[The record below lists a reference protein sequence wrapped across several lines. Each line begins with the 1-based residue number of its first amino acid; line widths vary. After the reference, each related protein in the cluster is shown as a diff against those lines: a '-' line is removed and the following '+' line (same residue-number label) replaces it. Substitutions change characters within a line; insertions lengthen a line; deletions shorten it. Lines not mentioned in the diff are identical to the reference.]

1 MPRDTVTK
9 FFDIAEKKTAALET
23 SLRGYLILSALAGI
37 YLGFGIVLIFTIGA
51 PLAAAGHPLTRLF
64 MGASFGIAL
73 TLVVFAGAELFTGNN
88 MFMTVAGL
96 QGRVSWARIG
106 KLFFWCYVGNLLGSL
121 LIAWLAA
128 NTGLLSGDPQAAFIA
143 KVAAIKMGAPFAQ
156 IFVRGILAN
165 WLVCLALW
173 TASRANGDG
182 AKLALIFW
190 CLFAF
195 VTSGYEHSIANMSLL
210 SLALFLPHPASVT
223 WAGFVNNL
231 VPSTLGNM
239 VGGGIGV
246 GALYWLALPENARIP
261 ARSLEPAI
269 PNTGAERL
277 GEMR

>member
-9 FFDIAEKKTAALET
+9 FFDIAEKKAGLLET

-51 PLAAAGHPLTRLF
+51 PLAAAGHPLTRLL

-73 TLVVFAGAELFTGNN
+73 ALVVFAGAELFTGNN

-96 QGRVSWARIG
+96 QGKMSWARVG
-106 KLFFWCYVGNLLGSL
+106 KLFFWCYVGNLAGSL

-128 NTGLLSGDPQAAFIA
+128 NTGLLSADPQAGFIA
-143 KVAAIKMGAPFAQ
+143 KVASGKMAAPFGQ

-173 TASRANGDG
+173 TAARASGDG

-210 SLALFLPHPASVT
+210 SLALLIPHPDAVT
-223 WAGFVNNL
+223 WAGFVHNL
-231 VPSTLGNM
+231 IPSTLGNM
-239 VGGGIGV
+239 VGGGVGV
-246 GALYWLALPENARIP
+246 GALYWLTLPENGRLL
-261 ARSLEPAI
+261 ARSTEPALAAAR
-269 PNTGAERL
+269 AERL
-277 GEMR
+277 GESR

>member
-9 FFDIAEKKTAALET
+9 FFDIAEKKAGLLET

-96 QGRVSWARIG
+96 QGHVRWARIG
-106 KLFFWCYVGNLLGSL
+106 KLFFWCYVGNLAGSL

-128 NTGLLSGDPQAAFIA
+128 NTGLLSGDPQAGFIA
-143 KVAAIKMGAPFAQ
+143 KAALAKMSAPFSQ
-156 IFVRGILAN
+156 VFVRGILAN

-173 TASRANGDG
+173 TASRAGGDG

-210 SLALFLPHPASVT
+210 SLALFLPHPDAVT
-223 WAGFVNNL
+223 WAGFLHNL
-231 VPSTLGNM
+231 IPSTLGNM

-246 GALYWLALPENARIP
+246 GALYWLTLPENGRLLS
-261 ARSLEPAI
+261 RSVEPALA
-269 PNTGAERL
+269 TARAERL
-277 GEMR
+277 GESR

>member
-9 FFDIAEKKTAALET
+9 FFDIAEKKAGLLET

-51 PLAAAGHPLTRLF
+51 PLAAAGHPLTRLL
-64 MGASFGIAL
+64 MGASFGVAL

-96 QGRVSWARIG
+96 QGHVRWARIG
-106 KLFFWCYVGNLLGSL
+106 KLFFWCYVGNLAGSL

-128 NTGLLSGDPQAAFIA
+128 NTGLLSADPQAGFIA
-143 KVAAIKMGAPFAQ
+143 KVAAAKMTAPFSQ
-156 IFVRGILAN
+156 VFIRGILAN

-173 TASRANGDG
+173 TAARANGDG

-210 SLALFLPHPASVT
+210 SLALFIPHPEAVT
-223 WAGFVNNL
+223 WAGFVQNL
-231 VPSTLGNM
+231 IPSTLGNI

-246 GALYWLALPENARIP
+246 GALYWLTLPENGRLL
-261 ARSLEPAI
+261 ARSVEPALARA
-269 PNTGAERL
+269 PAEAV
-277 GEMR
+277 GERR